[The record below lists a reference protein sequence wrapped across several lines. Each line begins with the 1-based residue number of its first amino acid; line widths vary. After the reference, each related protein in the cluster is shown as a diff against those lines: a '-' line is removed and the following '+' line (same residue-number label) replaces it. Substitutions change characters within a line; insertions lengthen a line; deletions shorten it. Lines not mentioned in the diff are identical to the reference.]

1 MKAQKMAAWAAD
13 QAGLT
18 FWCPQLPPS
27 PAQAMQLVM
36 AGVAQWP
43 KAQMA
48 VMGSSLGGFY
58 ATWVAEQT
66 GCPAVLI
73 NPAVNPARDL
83 ANYIGEQTHWHDPAQ
98 SFFFQPEFVD
108 ELRLLEVRE
117 LIHPTR
123 YQVWA
128 ATGDEV
134 LDWREMQARYAACDV
149 RVVAG
154 SDHAL
159 SCFDDHQ
166 PAMLAHLNLA
176 A

>member
-1 MKAQKMAAWAAD
+1 MKAQKMASWAAD

-108 ELRLLEVRE
+108 ELRLLEVRD
-117 LIHPTR
+117 LTAPPATRCGQPRVTR
-123 YQVWA
+123 YLTGAKCKPATPPATCVW
-128 ATGDEV
+128 
-134 LDWREMQARYAACDV
+134 WRARTT
-149 RVVAG
+149 R
-154 SDHAL
+154 
-159 SCFDDHQ
+159 
-166 PAMLAHLNLA
+166 
-176 A
+176 

>member
-83 ANYIGEQTHWHDPAQ
+83 ANLHRGTNP
-98 SFFFQPEFVD
+98 
-108 ELRLLEVRE
+108 
-117 LIHPTR
+117 
-123 YQVWA
+123 
-128 ATGDEV
+128 
-134 LDWREMQARYAACDV
+134 
-149 RVVAG
+149 
-154 SDHAL
+154 
-159 SCFDDHQ
+159 
-166 PAMLAHLNLA
+166 LA
-176 A
+176 